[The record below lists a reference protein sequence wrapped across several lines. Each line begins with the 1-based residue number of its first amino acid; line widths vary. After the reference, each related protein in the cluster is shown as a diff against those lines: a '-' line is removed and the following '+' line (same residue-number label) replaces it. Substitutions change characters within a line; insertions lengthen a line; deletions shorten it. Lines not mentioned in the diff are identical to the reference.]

1 MAAAIFYWG
10 YFFNNL
16 FQTFLRSH
24 FSNEPLKYRLYKL
37 NKRYVSNII
46 GWPPGP
52 VSRKGGRGFPRVNIL
67 PRIFD
72 PWGGPGGG
80 RDESFALFMRDFFTL
95 VCTKLHESKTKSVST
110 VGTCD
115 NMKTRTTD
123 RVLR

>member
-37 NKRYVSNII
+37 NKRYVSNKI

-72 PWGGPGGG
+72 AWGGPGVR
-80 RDESFALFMRDFFTL
+80 RDEVFPRLRRRGATL
-95 VCTKLHESKTKSVST
+95 INCVYPLIS
-110 VGTCD
+110 
-115 NMKTRTTD
+115 
-123 RVLR
+123 